1 MSEEKRIEQLEKEFD
16 FTLSKISHEIRNPVT
31 LINSFLQILE
41 EKCPEVTNS
50 GCWDDIWDNMEY
62 LKSLLNEL
70 SSYNNA
76 KKLHLD
82 ATYMDVLLEKV
93 VASVR
98 PTLDYLDIR
107 LEYRICH
114 PLPVMNI
121 DETKLRQALLNLIRN
136 AQEALSPGGHIKIT
150 GSCQGSIC
158 AISVSDNGP
167 GIAPEHLETIFDP
180 FVTYKKNGSGLGLA
194 ITKNIVSAHQGEIQ
208 VESTLQGTTFT
219 ILLPVL

>member
-41 EKCPEVTNS
+41 EKCPEVTHS
-50 GCWDDIWDNMEY
+50 GCWEDIWDNMEY
-62 LKSLLNEL
+62 LKTLLNEL

-76 KKLHLD
+76 KKLHLT
-82 ATYMDVLLEKV
+82 AAYMDVLLEKV
-93 VASVR
+93 IASVR
-98 PTLDYLDIR
+98 PTLDYLDIH

-150 GSCQGSIC
+150 GSCRDSNCVISI
-158 AISVSDNGP
+158 SDDGP
-167 GIAPEHLETIFDP
+167 GIAPEHMDTIFDP
-180 FVTYKKNGSGLGLA
+180 FVTHKENGSGLGLA
-194 ITKNIVSAHQGEIQ
+194 ITKNIVTAHHGEIQ
-208 VESTLQGTTFT
+208 VTSSPQGTTFT
-219 ILLPVL
+219 LLLPFL